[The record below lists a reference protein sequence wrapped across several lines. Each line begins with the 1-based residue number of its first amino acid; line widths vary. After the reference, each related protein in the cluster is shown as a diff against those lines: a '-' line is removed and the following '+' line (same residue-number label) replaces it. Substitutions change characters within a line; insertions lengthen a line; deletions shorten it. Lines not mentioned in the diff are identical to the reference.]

1 MENKVKIKIGE
12 FEFEAS
18 GEAEVVERERK
29 AIFDLIPSIVSSNNC
44 YKLTD
49 SKDIDNMSLIPIEEQ
64 PKQLKEY
71 SSINHFIN
79 EKKFA
84 NSIDLTLGVIYYVA
98 NYENTDVIN
107 KNVLKE
113 YYDKSKEK
121 LPTNISQNLNNLTQ
135 KGYIKTLDKGEK
147 GTINYS
153 ITNQGETYIQEYEPK
168 ENSKKTKKNTVKKIS
183 NAKEEVVS
191 LTRDSL
197 KLHEYKKMKE
207 IKDFKGKMMLA
218 LYIVSE
224 NSSVKSF
231 SVNDISYILTNIF
244 QESNTV
250 DQIKGVIKREPTWF
264 NKVKNEDTKLLEYSL
279 LREGNEFAESI
290 AKEGQNLI

>member
-1 MENKVKIKIGE
+1 MENKVRIKIGE

-18 GEAEVVERERK
+18 GEADIIERERK
-29 AIFDLIPSIVSSNNC
+29 AILDLIPSLVSSNNY
-44 YKLTD
+44 YKLTED
-49 SKDIDNMSLIPIEEQ
+49 KNKDDLHLISMEENQ
-64 PKQLKEY
+64 KVLQQY
-71 SSINHFIN
+71 SSINHFLN

-84 NSIDLTLGVIYYVA
+84 NSIDFTLGVIYYA
-98 NYENTDVIN
+98 TNYESIDVVN
-107 KNVLKE
+107 KVILKE

-121 LPTNISQNLNNLTQ
+121 LPTNLSQNLNNLTQ
-135 KGYIKTLDKGEK
+135 KGFIKTLNKGEK
-147 GTINYS
+147 GVINYS
-153 ITNQGETYIQEYEPK
+153 ITNEGEKYVQEYEPK
-168 ENSKKTKKNTVKKIS
+168 DNSNKTKKTSVKKI
-183 NAKEEVVS
+183 NKAKDEIVS

-197 KLHEYKKMKE
+197 NLHEYRKMRDIKNFKE
-207 IKDFKGKMMLA
+207 KMMLA
-218 LYIVSE
+218 LFIVSE

-279 LREGNEFAESI
+279 LREGSEFAENI
-290 AKEGQNLI
+290 AKEV

>member
-1 MENKVKIKIGE
+1 MENKVRIKIGE

-18 GEAEVVERERK
+18 GEADIIERERK
-29 AIFDLIPSIVSSNNC
+29 VILDLIPSLVSSNNC
-44 YKLTD
+44 YKLAEI
-49 SKDIDNMSLIPIEEQ
+49 KDDIPLISAEEPQ
-64 PKQLKEY
+64 KELQQY
-71 SSINHFIN
+71 SSINHFLN

-84 NSIDLTLGVIYYVA
+84 NSIDLTLGVIYYA
-98 NYENTDVIN
+98 TNYESIDVVN
-107 KNVLKE
+107 KSILKE

-121 LPTNISQNLNNLTQ
+121 LPTNLSQNLNNLTQ
-135 KGYIKTLDKGEK
+135 KGFIKTLDKGEK
-147 GTINYS
+147 GVINYS
-153 ITNQGETYIQEYEPK
+153 ITNQGEKYIHEYEPK
-168 ENSKKTKKNTVKKIS
+168 ENNKKIKKNTVKKIN
-183 NAKEEVVS
+183 NAKDEVIS

-197 KLHEYKKMKE
+197 NLHKYKKMKD
-207 IKDFKGKMMLA
+207 IKEFKGKMMLA
-218 LYIVSE
+218 LFIISE

-279 LREGNEFAESI
+279 LREGSEFAENI
-290 AKEGQNLI
+290 AKEV